1 MKRHAK
7 GFTLIELMLVILI
20 IGILAA
26 IAMPQYDDYVT
37 RTNRTAAQQY
47 MLELASAEQQYLLDS
62 RSYTSTIANLGVSEP
77 SAISGVYTVTIAVSA
92 GPPRFVI
99 TAKPVAGT
107 TQASDGDLTINQ
119 LGVKTPAAKW

>member
-47 MLELASAEQQYLLDS
+47 LLELASAEQQYLLDS

-92 GPPRFVI
+92 GPPGFVI

>member
-62 RSYTSTIANLGVSEP
+62 RSYTATIANLGVSEP
-77 SAISGVYTVTIAVSA
+77 SALNGVYTVAITVSS
-92 GPPRFVI
+92 GPPGFVI
-99 TAKPVAGT
+99 TATPVAGSS
-107 TQASDGDLTINQ
+107 QASDGDLTINQ

>member
-62 RSYTSTIANLGVSEP
+62 RSYTATIANLGVSEP
-77 SAISGVYTVTIAVSA
+77 SALNGVYTVAIAVSS
-92 GPPRFVI
+92 GPPGFVI
-99 TAKPVAGT
+99 TATPVAGSS
-107 TQASDGDLTINQ
+107 QASDGDLTINQ

>member
-92 GPPRFVI
+92 GPPGFVI